1 VGFSLNLSR
10 NVIAPLLSACA
21 VALAF
26 WLWWR
31 GPALPAYELAFMPLQ
46 QTVVASG
53 RVAAVSRAQ
62 VGAEITGVVLER
74 RVREGDRVAPGDV
87 MLVLRPDEL
96 AAQVRQAEVALQQ
109 LETATRPQ
117 AELALTRAETTLLQ
131 ARREAQRRR
140 DLTARGLLSREA
152 LEQAE
157 EAETLAQ
164 NAAATARVAAAAV
177 APGGTEEAV
186 LRARLAS
193 LQAQLAKTTVRSE
206 VAGTV
211 LTRDVEPG
219 DLVQPGKVLFT
230 VARDGETE
238 IRVPLDE
245 KNLAFLA
252 LQQAAVVV
260 ADAYPERPF
269 DARLSFLAPRV
280 DPERGTV
287 EAHLSVAQAPD
298 FLREDMTVSVSVLTG
313 SRDRALALPND
324 ALAGVQ
330 GARAQVLRVSD
341 GRLQRVD
348 VELGL
353 RGMVFSEV
361 TAGLAAGDQ
370 ILADPD
376 VALAEGTRVRVEP
389 WPLPVG
395 ESTAA
400 DSSRNELPV
409 QFD

>member
-1 VGFSLNLSR
+1 MVF
-10 NVIAPLLSACA
+10 LLLAA
-21 VALAF
+21 AAALAL

-31 GPALPAYELAFMPLQ
+31 GPALPVYEVSAMPLE

-62 VGAEITGVVLER
+62 VSAEMTGVVLER
-74 RVREGDRVAPGDV
+74 RVREGDRVEAGDIL
-87 MLVLRPDEL
+87 LVLRADEL
-96 AAQVRQAEVALQQ
+96 RAQVEQAEAALQQ
-109 LETATRPQ
+109 LQAATRPQ
-117 AELALTRAETTLLQ
+117 AELALTRAETSLSQ

-157 EAETLAQ
+157 ETETLAQ
-164 NAAATARVAAAAV
+164 NAAATARVAAAAL
-177 APGGTEEAV
+177 APGGSEEAV

-193 LQAQLAKTTVRSE
+193 LRAQLARTTVRTE

-230 VARDGETE
+230 VARDGDTE

-245 KNLAFLA
+245 KNLAYLA
-252 LQQAAVVV
+252 LEQPAVVL
-260 ADAYPERPF
+260 ADAYPQRPF
-269 DARLSFLAPRV
+269 TARLSFLAPRV

-287 EAHLSVAQAPD
+287 EAHLSVAPVPV
-298 FLREDMTVSVSVLTG
+298 FLREDMTVSVTIQTG
-313 SRDRALALPND
+313 SRERALALPND
-324 ALAGVQ
+324 ALTAIQ
-330 GARAQVLRVSD
+330 GSRAQVVRVHQ
-341 GRLQRVD
+341 GKLQRVD

-353 RGMVFSEV
+353 RGTVLSEIS
-361 TAGLAAGDQ
+361 AGLAAGD
-370 ILADPD
+370 LVLVDP
-376 VALAEGTRVRVEP
+376 ATGLLEGTRIRTVNSP
-389 WPLPVG
+389 MPSG
-395 ESTAA
+395 ESAA
-400 DSSRNELPV
+400 DASSRNELPV

>member
-1 VGFSLNLSR
+1 MVF
-10 NVIAPLLSACA
+10 LLLAA
-21 VALAF
+21 AAALAL

-31 GPALPAYELAFMPLQ
+31 GPALPVYEVSAMPLE

-62 VGAEITGVVLER
+62 VSAEMTGVVLER
-74 RVREGDRVAPGDV
+74 RVREGDRVEAGDIL
-87 MLVLRPDEL
+87 LVLRADEL
-96 AAQVRQAEVALQQ
+96 RAQVEQAEAALQQ
-109 LETATRPQ
+109 LQAATRPQ
-117 AELALTRAETTLLQ
+117 AELALTRAETSLSQ

-157 EAETLAQ
+157 ETETLAQ
-164 NAAATARVAAAAV
+164 NAAATARVAAAAL
-177 APGGTEEAV
+177 APGGSEEAV

-193 LQAQLAKTTVRSE
+193 LRAQLARTTVRTE

-230 VARDGETE
+230 VARDGDTE

-245 KNLAFLA
+245 KNLAYLA
-252 LQQAAVVV
+252 LDQPAVVL
-260 ADAYPERPF
+260 ADAYPQRPF
-269 DARLSFLAPRV
+269 TARLSFLAPRV

-287 EAHLSVAQAPD
+287 EAHLSVAPVPV
-298 FLREDMTVSVSVLTG
+298 FLREDMTVSVTIQTG
-313 SRDRALALPND
+313 SRERALALPND
-324 ALAGVQ
+324 ALTAIQ
-330 GARAQVLRVSD
+330 GSRAQVVRVHQ
-341 GRLQRVD
+341 GKLQRVD

-353 RGMVFSEV
+353 RGTVLSEIS
-361 TAGLAAGDQ
+361 AGLAAGD
-370 ILADPD
+370 LVLVDP
-376 VALAEGTRVRVEP
+376 ATGLLEGTRIRTVNSP
-389 WPLPVG
+389 MPSG
-395 ESTAA
+395 ESAA
-400 DSSRNELPV
+400 DASSRNELPV

>member
-1 VGFSLNLSR
+1 MSR
-10 NVIAPLLSACA
+10 YRTHMLFLLLTAA
-21 VALAF
+21 AAFALWF
-26 WLWWR
+26 WWR
-31 GPALPAYELAFMPLQ
+31 GPAVPVYEVAAMPLA

-62 VGAEITGVVLER
+62 VSAEMTGVVLER
-74 RVREGDRVAPGDV
+74 RVREGDQVEPGDV
-87 MLVLRPDEL
+87 LLVLRADEL
-96 AAQVRQAEVALQQ
+96 RAQVEQAEAALQQ
-109 LETATRPQ
+109 LQAATRPQ
-117 AELALTRAETTLLQ
+117 AELALTRAETSLSQ

-164 NAAATARVAAAAV
+164 NAAATARVAAAAL
-177 APGGTEEAV
+177 APGGSEEAV

-193 LQAQLAKTTVRSE
+193 LQAQLARTTVRAE

-230 VARDGETE
+230 VARDGGTE

-245 KNLAFLA
+245 KNLAYLA
-252 LQQAAVVV
+252 LEQPAVVL
-260 ADAYPERPF
+260 ADAYPQRPF
-269 DARLSFLAPRV
+269 TARLSFLAPRV

-287 EAHLSVAQAPD
+287 EAHLSVAPVPV
-298 FLREDMTVSVSVLTG
+298 FLREDMTVSVTIQTG
-313 SRDRALALPND
+313 SRERALALPND
-324 ALAGVQ
+324 ALTAIQ
-330 GARAQVLRVSD
+330 GSRAQVLRVHE
-341 GRLQRVD
+341 GKLQRVD

-353 RGMVFSEV
+353 RGTVLSEIS
-361 TAGLAAGDQ
+361 AGLAAGD
-370 ILADPD
+370 LVLVDP
-376 VALAEGTRVRVEP
+376 ATGMLEGTRIRTVSSP
-389 WPLPVG
+389 MPSG
-395 ESTAA
+395 ESAA
-400 DSSRNELPV
+400 DASSRNELPV

>member
-1 VGFSLNLSR
+1 MSR
-10 NVIAPLLSACA
+10 YRTHMLFLLLTAA
-21 VALAF
+21 AAFALWF
-26 WLWWR
+26 WWR
-31 GPALPAYELAFMPLQ
+31 GPAVPVYEVTAMPLT

-62 VGAEITGVVLER
+62 VSAEMTGVVLER
-74 RVREGDRVAPGDV
+74 RVREGDRVEAGDIL
-87 MLVLRPDEL
+87 LVLRADEL
-96 AAQVRQAEVALQQ
+96 RAQVEQAEAALQQ
-109 LETATRPQ
+109 LQAATRPQ
-117 AELALTRAETTLLQ
+117 AELALNRAETSLSQ

-164 NAAATARVAAAAV
+164 NAAATARVASAAV

-193 LQAQLAKTTVRSE
+193 LQAQLARTTVRAE
-206 VAGTV
+206 VAGRV

-230 VARDGETE
+230 VARDGDTE

-245 KNLAFLA
+245 KNLAYLA
-252 LQQAAVVV
+252 LEQPAVVL
-260 ADAYPERPF
+260 ADAYPQRPF
-269 DARLSFLAPRV
+269 TARLSFLAPRV

-287 EAHLSVAQAPD
+287 EAHLSVAPVPV
-298 FLREDMTVSVSVLTG
+298 FLREDMTVSVTIQTG
-313 SRDRALALPND
+313 SRERALALPND
-324 ALAGVQ
+324 ALTAIQ
-330 GARAQVLRVSD
+330 GSRAQVLRMHE
-341 GRLQRVD
+341 GKLQRVD

-353 RGMVFSEV
+353 RGTVLSEIS
-361 TAGLAAGDQ
+361 AGLAAGD
-370 ILADPD
+370 LVLVDP
-376 VALAEGTRVRVEP
+376 ATGLSEGTRIRTVRSA
-389 WPLPVG
+389 LPSG
-395 ESTAA
+395 ESAA
-400 DSSRNELPV
+400 DASSRNELPV

>member
-1 VGFSLNLSR
+1 MTLSR
-10 NVIAPLLSACA
+10 NYGFGILVL
-21 VALAF
+21 ALAATTVL

-31 GPALPAYELAFMPLQ
+31 GPAVPAYEIAAMPLQ

-62 VGAEITGVVLER
+62 VGAEMTGVVLER
-74 RVREGDRVAPGDV
+74 RVREGDRVEPGDV
-87 MLVLRPDEL
+87 LLVLRADEL
-96 AAQVRQAEVALQQ
+96 IAQVRQAEVALQQ

-117 AELALTRAETTLLQ
+117 AELALARAEATLSQ
-131 ARREAQRRR
+131 ARREADRRR
-140 DLTARGLLSREA
+140 DLAARGLLSREL

-164 NAAATARVAAAAV
+164 NAAATARVAAAAL

-193 LQAQLAKTTVRSE
+193 LQAQLARTTVRAE

-230 VARDGETE
+230 MARDGDTE

-245 KNLAFLA
+245 KNLAYLS
-252 LQQAAVVV
+252 LQQPAVVI

-269 DARLSFLAPRV
+269 NARLSFLAPRV

-287 EAHLSVAQAPD
+287 EAHLSAAPAPD
-298 FLREDMTVSVSVLTG
+298 FLREDMTVSVNIQTG
-313 SRDRALALPND
+313 SRERALALPND
-324 ALAGVQ
+324 ALAAVQ
-330 GARAQVLRVSD
+330 GSRAQVLRVQD
-341 GRLQRVD
+341 GRLQRVAI
-348 VELGL
+348 ELGL
-353 RGMVFSEV
+353 RGMVFSEI
-361 TAGLAAGDQ
+361 TAGLAAGDRVLVDPVSE
-370 ILADPD
+370 LADG
-376 VALAEGTRVRVEP
+376 ARVRVEP
-389 WPLPVG
+389 WPMPMG
-395 ESTAA
+395 ERAA
-400 DSSRNELPV
+400 EDSSRNELPV
-409 QFD
+409 QFE

>member
-1 VGFSLNLSR
+1 MILTR
-10 NVIAPLLSACA
+10 PATALLLAACA
-21 VALAF
+21 CALVF
-26 WLWWR
+26 WWWWR
-31 GPALPAYELAFMPLQ
+31 GPALPAYELAVMPLQ

-62 VGAEITGVVLER
+62 VGAEMTGVVLER

-131 ARREAQRRR
+131 ARREAERRR

-164 NAAATARVAAAAV
+164 NGAATARVAAAAV

-186 LRARLAS
+186 LRAGLAS

-252 LQQAAVVV
+252 LGQPAVVL
-260 ADAYPERPF
+260 ADAYPGRPF
-269 DARLSFLAPRV
+269 DARLRFLAPRV

-298 FLREDMTVSVSVLTG
+298 FLREDMTVSVSILTG
-313 SRDRALALPND
+313 RRDSALALPND
-324 ALAGVQ
+324 ALAAVQ
-330 GARAQVLRVSD
+330 GARAQVVRVSE
-341 GRLQRVD
+341 GRLQRVA

-353 RGMVFSEV
+353 RGTAFSEV
-361 TAGLAAGDQ
+361 TTGLAAGDR
-370 ILADPD
+370 ILVPLGERSGAD
-376 VALAEGTRVRVEP
+376 GN
-389 WPLPVG
+389 
-395 ESTAA
+395 
-400 DSSRNELPV
+400 RNALPV

>member
-1 VGFSLNLSR
+1 MARYRTHTLF
-10 NVIAPLLSACA
+10 LLLAA
-21 VALAF
+21 AAAFALWF
-26 WLWWR
+26 WWR
-31 GPALPAYELAFMPLQ
+31 DPAVPVYEVSAMPLE

-62 VGAEITGVVLER
+62 VSTEMTGVVLER
-74 RVREGDRVAPGDV
+74 RVREGDRVEPGDV
-87 MLVLRPDEL
+87 LLVLRADEL
-96 AAQVRQAEVALQQ
+96 RAQVEQAEAALQQ
-109 LETATRPQ
+109 LQTTTRPQ
-117 AELALTRAETTLLQ
+117 AELALTRAGATLSQ

-157 EAETLAQ
+157 EEEVLAQ
-164 NAAATARVAAAAV
+164 NAAEAARVAAAAV

-193 LQAQLAKTTVRSE
+193 LQAQLARTTVRAE

-230 VARDGETE
+230 MAREGDTE

-245 KNLAFLA
+245 KNLAYLA
-252 LQQAAVVV
+252 LQQPAVVL
-260 ADAYPERPF
+260 ADAFPQRPF
-269 DARLSFLAPRV
+269 KARLSFLAPRV

-287 EAHLSVAQAPD
+287 EAHLSVAPVPV
-298 FLREDMTVSVSVLTG
+298 FLREDMTVSVTIQTG
-313 SRDRALALPND
+313 SRERALVLPND
-324 ALAGVQ
+324 ALTAIQ
-330 GARAQVLRVSD
+330 GSRAQVLRVRE
-341 GRLQRVD
+341 GKLQRVD

-353 RGMVFSEV
+353 RGTVLSEIS
-361 TAGLAAGDQ
+361 AGLARGD
-370 ILADPD
+370 LVLVDP
-376 VALAEGTRVRVEP
+376 VSGLTAGTRIRAVRS
-389 WPLPVG
+389 PLPVS
-395 ESTAA
+395 ENAA
-400 DSSRNELPV
+400 DDSSRNELPV

>member
-1 VGFSLNLSR
+1 LILTRPVT
-10 NVIAPLLSACA
+10 ALLLAACA
-21 VALAF
+21 CALVF
-26 WLWWR
+26 WWWWR
-31 GPALPAYELAFMPLQ
+31 GPALPAYELAVMPLQ

-62 VGAEITGVVLER
+62 VGAEMTGVVLER

-109 LETATRPQ
+109 LETATRPH

-131 ARREAQRRR
+131 ARREAERRR

-164 NAAATARVAAAAV
+164 NGAATARVAAAAV

-193 LQAQLAKTTVRSE
+193 LQAQLARTTVRSE

-252 LQQAAVVV
+252 LGQPAVVL
-260 ADAYPERPF
+260 ADAYPGRPF
-269 DARLSFLAPRV
+269 DARLRFLAPRV

-298 FLREDMTVSVSVLTG
+298 FLREDMTVSVSILTG
-313 SRDRALALPND
+313 RRDSALALPND
-324 ALAGVQ
+324 ALAAVQ
-330 GARAQVLRVSD
+330 GARAQVVRVSE
-341 GRLQRVD
+341 GRLQRVA

-353 RGMVFSEV
+353 RGTAFSEV
-361 TAGLAAGDQ
+361 TTGLAAGDR
-370 ILADPD
+370 ILVDPG
-376 VALAEGTRVRVEP
+376 VALAEGTRVRIEP
-389 WPLPVG
+389 WPLPLG
-395 ESTAA
+395 ERSGA
-400 DSSRNELPV
+400 DGNRNALPV

>member
-1 VGFSLNLSR
+1 MVF
-10 NVIAPLLSACA
+10 LLLAA
-21 VALAF
+21 AAALAL

-31 GPALPAYELAFMPLQ
+31 GPALPVYEVSAMPLE

-62 VGAEITGVVLER
+62 VSAEMTGVVLER
-74 RVREGDRVAPGDV
+74 RVREGDRVEAGDIL
-87 MLVLRPDEL
+87 LVLRADEL
-96 AAQVRQAEVALQQ
+96 RAQVEQAEAALQQ
-109 LETATRPQ
+109 LQAATRPQ
-117 AELALTRAETTLLQ
+117 AELALTRAETSLSQ

-164 NAAATARVAAAAV
+164 NAAATARVAAAAL
-177 APGGTEEAV
+177 APGGSEEAV

-193 LQAQLAKTTVRSE
+193 LRAQLARTTVRTE

-230 VARDGETE
+230 VARDGDTE

-245 KNLAFLA
+245 KNLAYLA
-252 LQQAAVVV
+252 LEQPAVVL
-260 ADAYPERPF
+260 ADAYPQRPF
-269 DARLSFLAPRV
+269 TARLSFLAPRV

-287 EAHLSVAQAPD
+287 EAHLSVAPVPV
-298 FLREDMTVSVSVLTG
+298 FLREDMTVSVTIQTG
-313 SRDRALALPND
+313 SRERALALPND
-324 ALAGVQ
+324 ALTAIQ
-330 GARAQVLRVSD
+330 GSRAQVVRVHQ
-341 GRLQRVD
+341 GKLQRVD

-353 RGMVFSEV
+353 RGTVLSEIS
-361 TAGLAAGDQ
+361 AGLAAGD
-370 ILADPD
+370 LVLVDP
-376 VALAEGTRVRVEP
+376 ATGLLEGTRIRTVNSP
-389 WPLPVG
+389 MPSG
-395 ESTAA
+395 ESAA
-400 DSSRNELPV
+400 DASSRNELPV

>member
-1 VGFSLNLSR
+1 MVF
-10 NVIAPLLSACA
+10 LLLAA
-21 VALAF
+21 AAALALAL

-31 GPALPAYELAFMPLQ
+31 GPALPVYEVSAMPLE

-62 VGAEITGVVLER
+62 VSAEMTGVVLER
-74 RVREGDRVAPGDV
+74 RVREGDRVEAGDIL
-87 MLVLRPDEL
+87 LVLRADEL
-96 AAQVRQAEVALQQ
+96 RAQVEQAEAALQQ
-109 LETATRPQ
+109 LQAATRPQ
-117 AELALTRAETTLLQ
+117 AELALTRAETSLSQ

-157 EAETLAQ
+157 ETETLAQ
-164 NAAATARVAAAAV
+164 NAAATARVAAAAL
-177 APGGTEEAV
+177 APGGSEEAV

-193 LQAQLAKTTVRSE
+193 LRAQLARTTVRTE

-230 VARDGETE
+230 VARDGDTE

-245 KNLAFLA
+245 KNLAYLA
-252 LQQAAVVV
+252 LEQPAVVL
-260 ADAYPERPF
+260 ADAYPQRPF
-269 DARLSFLAPRV
+269 TARLSFLAPRV

-287 EAHLSVAQAPD
+287 EAHLSVAPVPV
-298 FLREDMTVSVSVLTG
+298 FLREDMTVSVTIQTG
-313 SRDRALALPND
+313 SRERALALPND
-324 ALAGVQ
+324 ALTAIQ
-330 GARAQVLRVSD
+330 GSRAQVVRVHQ
-341 GRLQRVD
+341 GKLQRVD

-353 RGMVFSEV
+353 RGTVLSEIS
-361 TAGLAAGDQ
+361 AGLAAGD
-370 ILADPD
+370 LVLVDP
-376 VALAEGTRVRVEP
+376 ATGLLEGTRIRTVNSP
-389 WPLPVG
+389 MPSG
-395 ESTAA
+395 ESAA
-400 DSSRNELPV
+400 DASSRNELPV

>member
-1 VGFSLNLSR
+1 
-10 NVIAPLLSACA
+10 
-21 VALAF
+21 
-26 WLWWR
+26 
-31 GPALPAYELAFMPLQ
+31 MPLQ

-62 VGAEITGVVLER
+62 VGVEITGVVLKR
-74 RVREGDRVAPGDV
+74 RVREGDRVASGDV
-87 MLVLRPDEL
+87 LLVLRPDEL

-131 ARREAQRRR
+131 ARREAERRR

-152 LEQAE
+152 LEQAV
-157 EAETLAQ
+157 EAETLAR

-252 LQQAAVVV
+252 LGQPAAVV

-298 FLREDMTVSVSVLTG
+298 FLREDMTVSVSILTG
-313 SRDRALALPND
+313 RRDSALALPND
-324 ALAGVQ
+324 ALAAVQ
-330 GARAQVLRVSD
+330 GARAQVVRVSE
-341 GRLQRVD
+341 GRLQRVA

-353 RGMVFSEV
+353 RGTAFSEV
-361 TAGLAAGDQ
+361 TTGLAAGDR
-370 ILADPD
+370 ILVDPG
-376 VALAEGTRVRVEP
+376 VALA
-389 WPLPVG
+389 
-395 ESTAA
+395 AA
-400 DSSRNELPV
+400 SGRA
-409 QFD
+409 